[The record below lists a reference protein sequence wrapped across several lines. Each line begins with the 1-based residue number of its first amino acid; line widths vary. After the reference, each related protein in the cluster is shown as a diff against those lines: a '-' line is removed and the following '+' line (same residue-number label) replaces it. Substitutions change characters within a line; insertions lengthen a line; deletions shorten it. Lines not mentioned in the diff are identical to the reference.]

1 MNGDHVLERIYLE
14 LYLNVS
20 RILVMIIG
28 SSSTKDPNGR
38 EEQRHVAE
46 PGHSGPDESRM
57 LTIPVPYGSPITAY
71 DSVIFNKFTE

>member
-46 PGHSGPDESRM
+46 PGHSGPNESRM
-57 LTIPVPYGSPITAY
+57 LMIPVPYGSPITVY